1 MAGLQRTPAAYAN
14 EAALAISG
22 RAGEEAAGARGPGSA
37 PPGAAYIAGSA
48 LPGAQV
54 RLGGPEPAGAA
65 AAPAQGAGSKL
76 WRRPRGAVSAGAP
89 GSPLYRVSAP
99 PPAPRAAPPR
109 RRPAAP
115 PGESGRGQGSG
126 RRLCLP
132 GGSGAAPPALRGTED
147 CPAAFVPGQ
156 RVAAPFG
163 VPVPLR
169 LGCPLSGPSLPA
181 PVPSS
186 GSQGGRPGSEAHGRS
201 GAECARRGGRT
212 SARPTFRFGSGA
224 GRAAPPLPS
233 PLSAPPPLRS
243 PPFLPPLGPSDSRA
257 TAPPAATTGA
267 TTAPSAP
274 SAARRVSPLP
284 EAP

>member
-48 LPGAQV
+48 LRGAQV

-109 RRPAAP
+109 RRPVAP

-132 GGSGAAPPALRGTED
+132 GGSGAAPPALRGTEG
-147 CPAAFVPGQ
+147 CPAAFVPRQ

-169 LGCPLSGPSLPA
+169 LGCPLSPDLLFRLLSLPR
-181 PVPSS
+181 VPKAARLG
-186 GSQGGRPGSEAHGRS
+186 GSRPERS
-201 GAECARRGGRT
+201 GVRTPGWQDFGKTNFPVRKRRG
-212 SARPTFRFGSGA
+212 PCGSS
-224 GRAAPPLPS
+224 PPLPS
-233 PLSAPPPLRS
+233 VGPPSPPL
-243 PPFLPPLGPSDSRA
+243 PPFLPPSGPSDSRA
-257 TAPPAATTGA
+257 PAPPAATTGA
-267 TTAPSAP
+267 ASAP
-274 SAARRVSPLP
+274 SAARRASQLP
-284 EAP
+284 VAP

>member
-1 MAGLQRTPAAYAN
+1 MSISGGPRRLAGLQRTPAAYAN

-132 GGSGAAPPALRGTED
+132 GARAPRLLLSGTRRAARPRSSLGSGPQLRSACQSRSGSGA
-147 CPAAFVPGQ
+147 
-156 RVAAPFG
+156 
-163 VPVPLR
+163 
-169 LGCPLSGPSLPA
+169 PSLRTF
-181 PVPSS
+181 SS
-186 GSQGGRPGSEAHGRS
+186 GS
-201 GAECARRGGRT
+201 
-212 SARPTFRFGSGA
+212 
-224 GRAAPPLPS
+224 
-233 PLSAPPPLRS
+233 
-243 PPFLPPLGPSDSRA
+243 
-257 TAPPAATTGA
+257 
-267 TTAPSAP
+267 
-274 SAARRVSPLP
+274 
-284 EAP
+284 